1 MLSNPGKNFYGRHLE
16 GPRTDTLG
24 ELFTTVSQ
32 YYVLMFVTGPLVIEE
47 SINKIYFA

>member
-1 MLSNPGKNFYGRHLE
+1 M
-16 GPRTDTLG
+16 
-24 ELFTTVSQ
+24 SQ